1 MSSEPPRSLATAPT
15 PCAALEEMN
24 VPAQPPPG
32 VPRRADA
39 TRNREKI
46 LAVAR
51 ASFEDQGAG
60 EISMAEIARRAGVG
74 MATLYR
80 NFPGRRQLLEAL
92 FTDEVDELCA
102 AATPVPGTT
111 PGASFAIWIQRF
123 FDFASARNAVATE
136 LIIQF
141 GGVNNHLFADDRTK
155 ICTAAQPLLTDA
167 QASQEFRNDLDV
179 GQMLDL
185 MVAVAR
191 VHGDA
196 NHVRPIAEAA
206 LDGLRARPRP

>member
-1 MSSEPPRSLATAPT
+1 MPGGLP
-15 PCAALEEMN
+15 
-24 VPAQPPPG
+24 VG

-39 TRNREKI
+39 TRNRETI

-51 ASFEDQGAG
+51 AAFDDHGAG
-60 EISMAEIARRAGVG
+60 EVSMAEIARRANVG

-80 NFPGRRQLLEAL
+80 NFPGKRQLLEAL
-92 FTDEVDELCA
+92 FTDEVDEVCA
-102 AATPVPGTT
+102 AATPVQGQT
-111 PGASFAIWIQRF
+111 PGASFTIWLRRF
-123 FDFASARNAVATE
+123 FDFAFARNAVATE

-141 GGVNNHLFADDRTK
+141 GGVNNTLFSDDRAK
-155 ICTAAQPLLTDA
+155 ICTAAQPLLADA
-167 QASQEFRNDLDV
+167 QTTHEFRDDLDI

-196 NHVRPIAEAA
+196 HHVRPIAKAA
-206 LDGLRARPRP
+206 IDGLRARSRP

>member
-1 MSSEPPRSLATAPT
+1 V
-15 PCAALEEMN
+15 N
-24 VPAQPPPG
+24 VPAGSPAG

-39 TRNREKI
+39 ARNRDTI
-46 LAVAR
+46 LTVAR
-51 ASFEDQGAG
+51 AAFEDQGAG
-60 EISMAEIARRAGVG
+60 EVSMAEIARRANVG

-80 NFPGRRQLLEAL
+80 NFPGKRQLLEAV
-92 FTDEVDELCA
+92 FTDEVDEICA
-102 AATPVPGTT
+102 AATPIHGQT
-111 PGASFAIWIQRF
+111 PGASFAAWIRRF
-123 FDFASARNAVATE
+123 FDFAFARNAVATE

-141 GGVNNHLFADDRTK
+141 GGVDNTLFTDDRAK
-155 ICTAAQPLLTDA
+155 ICTAAQPLLADA
-167 QASQEFRNDLDV
+167 QTTHEFRDDLDI

-206 LDGLRARPRP
+206 LDGLRARPRSANP